1 MKTTTVLFAFATFL
15 VSASAFLPSTTI
27 LPKPRL
33 SSTKVKALP
42 FTEMTNTFL
51 SQAAEEMA
59 GPPLDTYGTVD
70 APGWVLPLGAL
81 LVISTAALIPLAL
94 KPGAEA
100 FEEERKRLAEDED
113 PLVK

>member
-1 MKTTTVLFAFATFL
+1 MKVAAILFTFASL
-15 VSASAFLPSTTI
+15 LISVRAFLPSSNM
-27 LPKPRL
+27 LPQPRM
-33 SSTKVKALP
+33 SSTKMKALP
-42 FTEMTNTFL
+42 FTELTNSIL
-51 SQAAEEMA
+51 SQAAEEMT